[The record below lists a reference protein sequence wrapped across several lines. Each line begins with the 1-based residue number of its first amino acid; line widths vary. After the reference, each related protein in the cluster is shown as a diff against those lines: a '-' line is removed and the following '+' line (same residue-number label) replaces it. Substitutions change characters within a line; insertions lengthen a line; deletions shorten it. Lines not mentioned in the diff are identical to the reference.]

1 MPGGGT
7 RCFLAA
13 LTGDERCALPSRRP
27 HTKHTLNVANR
38 VRVAKTW
45 GVPISQALRP
55 FVPAR
60 RWRPAVLTGL
70 TALAL
75 VLAPGARPARAADT
89 TVGESAAK
97 AYLIADAKYGHVL
110 AGAHT
115 DDKLQVGSLTK
126 IATAVVAFDWARL
139 GGHSLDQMVPV
150 SAAAITAGGGN
161 PVGYEPGDELTMRDL
176 LYAALL
182 QSDNIA
188 AEALA
193 EFIGKAL
200 PATEGGGR
208 ATDTPT
214 VRFVAQM
221 NALARQLNMT
231 RTRFLNPTGL
241 DTVERPYST
250 AFDMARLTR
259 HALTK
264 PDFNFFIALKER
276 RVTIHRAGVTSDY
289 MLRNTNDLLGV
300 HNIDGVKTG
309 QTTRAGGCLIISAS
323 REPVVL
329 REAEGAPPTLLKRR
343 IIVVLLGSPDRFHE
357 AAQMLARGEA
367 LFDAWAKAGRQLDPK
382 TSL

>member
-1 MPGGGT
+1 M
-7 RCFLAA
+7 
-13 LTGDERCALPSRRP
+13 
-27 HTKHTLNVANR
+27 
-38 VRVAKTW
+38 
-45 GVPISQALRP
+45 PISQVLRP
-55 FVPAR
+55 FVPVR
-60 RWRPAVLTGL
+60 RWRPAILTGL
-70 TALAL
+70 AALAL
-75 VLAPGARPARAADT
+75 LFAPGTRPAWAADT
-89 TVGESAAK
+89 TSDSAAK
-97 AYLIADAKYGHVL
+97 AYLIADAKYGHIL

-115 DDKLQVGSLTK
+115 EDKLQVGSLTK

-139 GGHSLDQMVPV
+139 GGHTLDQMVPI

-208 ATDTPT
+208 AADTPT

-264 PDFNFFIALKER
+264 PDFSFFIAQKER

-289 MLRNTNDLLGV
+289 MLRNTNDLLGT
-300 HNIDGVKTG
+300 HNVDGVKTG

-323 REPVVL
+323 RDPVVL
-329 REAEGAPPTLLKRR
+329 REGEGSAPTLLKRR

-357 AAQMLARGEA
+357 ATQMLERGES

>member
-1 MPGGGT
+1 M
-7 RCFLAA
+7 
-13 LTGDERCALPSRRP
+13 
-27 HTKHTLNVANR
+27 
-38 VRVAKTW
+38 
-45 GVPISQALRP
+45 GVPISQVPGL

-60 RWRPAVLTGL
+60 RWRPAVPIAVS
-70 TALAL
+70 ALVL
-75 VLAPGARPARAADT
+75 VLAPQTGRAQAAAAGGD
-89 TVGESAAK
+89 SPAK
-97 AYLIADAKYGHVL
+97 AYVIADAKYGHVL

-139 GGHSLDQMVPV
+139 GGHSLDQMVPI
-150 SAAAITAGGGN
+150 SAAAIAAGGGN
-161 PVGYEPGDELTMRDL
+161 PIAYEPGDELTMRDL

-200 PATEGGGR
+200 PATEGGR
-208 ATDTPT
+208 AADTPT

-309 QTTRAGGCLIISAS
+309 QTARAGGCLIISAA
-323 REPVVL
+323 RESVVL
-329 REAEGAPPTLLKRR
+329 REAEGTPPTLLKRR
-343 IIVVLLGSPDRFHE
+343 IIVVLLGSPDRFTE
-357 AAQMLARGEA
+357 AKQLLERGEG

>member
-1 MPGGGT
+1 M
-7 RCFLAA
+7 
-13 LTGDERCALPSRRP
+13 
-27 HTKHTLNVANR
+27 
-38 VRVAKTW
+38 
-45 GVPISQALRP
+45 
-55 FVPAR
+55 R
-60 RWRPAVLTGL
+60 RWRPAVLAGL
-70 TALAL
+70 TALVL
-75 VLAPGARPARAADT
+75 VLTPGALRAQAAAGAGGGPA
-89 TVGESAAK
+89 AAK

-110 AGAHT
+110 EGAHT

-139 GGHSLDQMVPV
+139 GGHSLDQMVPI
-150 SAAAITAGGGN
+150 SAAAIAAGGGN
-161 PVGYEPGDELTMRDL
+161 PVNYQSGDELALRDL

-193 EFIGKAL
+193 EFIGKTL

-208 ATDTPT
+208 AGDTPT

-221 NALARQLNMT
+221 NALARQLNML

-250 AFDMARLTR
+250 ALDMARLTR

-264 PDFNFFIALKER
+264 ADFSFFIAQKER
-276 RVTIHRAGVTSDY
+276 RVTIHRGGTTSDY

-300 HNIDGVKTG
+300 HNVDGVKTG

-323 REPVVL
+323 RDPVIL
-329 REAEGAPPTLLKRR
+329 HEGEGTAPTLLKRR
-343 IIVVLLGSPDRFHE
+343 IIVVLLGSPDRFRE
-357 AAQMLARGEA
+357 ARELLDRGEA